1 MSVATALRRMPPP
14 SALNSER
21 AFACVLGDTDLLR
34 ALSLAGIRCAV
45 AAAPGSPPRYSR
57 LARVALDW
65 ADAWE
70 QPTLLLELLERFGA
84 AQAEPPVLFYEED
97 RDLLLVS
104 RHRERLRRHFRFVVP
119 DAALVEDLVD
129 KCRFQALAQRLDLPV
144 PAARALDPRTDP
156 VPLDLRFPVALK
168 PLVRRGERWDPIA
181 AGAKALRLD
190 SPLTLVTLW
199 PRLAVADVPVL
210 LQELIPGPE
219 TRVES
224 YHVYVDERGALVG
237 EFTGRKIRTWPPEY
251 GDSTALVITDAPDVT
266 VLGRELVGRLEL
278 RGVAKLDF
286 KRAPDGRLYL
296 LEVNPRFTLWHHL
309 GARAGVNLPALVY
322 ADLVGLPRP
331 RVPKARAGVRW
342 CSPWRDAAAARA
354 AGVSLLRWL
363 PWALG
368 CEAKRVVAW
377 DDPMPLLGAVLW
389 RSVSRVRRLGRG
401 PRA

>member
-1 MSVATALRRMPPP
+1 PRGRLHLLLLFTRGLRGAGGGPGRGDQRDPASGPLLTGVSVATALRRMPPP

-70 QPTLLLELLERFGA
+70 QPALLLELLERFGA
-84 AQAEPPVLFYEED
+84 A
-97 RDLLLVS
+97 
-104 RHRERLRRHFRFVVP
+104 
-119 DAALVEDLVD
+119 
-129 KCRFQALAQRLDLPV
+129 
-144 PAARALDPRTDP
+144 
-156 VPLDLRFPVALK
+156 PLDLRFPGALK

-237 EFTGRKIRTWPPEY
+237 
-251 GDSTALVITDAPDVT
+251 
-266 VLGRELVGRLEL
+266 
-278 RGVAKLDF
+278 
-286 KRAPDGRLYL
+286 
-296 LEVNPRFTLWHHL
+296 
-309 GARAGVNLPALVY
+309 
-322 ADLVGLPRP
+322 
-331 RVPKARAGVRW
+331 
-342 CSPWRDAAAARA
+342 
-354 AGVSLLRWL
+354 
-363 PWALG
+363 
-368 CEAKRVVAW
+368 
-377 DDPMPLLGAVLW
+377 
-389 RSVSRVRRLGRG
+389 
-401 PRA
+401 